1 MLGWRGWAG
10 ELSFLWPWKIPGG
23 PFPMLRGQAV
33 FLSGA
38 LLVPTH
44 KEGGLW
50 VPAVCLIPST
60 PALPESGQRVSRG
73 ELCVP
78 CVVLC
83 ITLWFLLHPL
93 RSPPQQA
100 RVFAVVWNLF
110 LSLTS
115 LPSSQS
121 VAGPEHSLLC
131 SGAWVG
137 VEKEGKF
144 GVPWHACPE
153 VGVNVPSSNVQV
165 LLWVRETEKIQAEAR
180 HV

>member
-1 MLGWRGWAG
+1 MFSVAV
-10 ELSFLWPWKIPGG
+10 ENPWG

-33 FLSGA
+33 FLSWA
-38 LLVPTH
+38 LLVPTN

-60 PALPESGQRVSRG
+60 PALPESGQRVLEPG
-73 ELCVP
+73 ENFVSPLLSF
-78 CVVLC
+78 VLLSGSC
-83 ITLWFLLHPL
+83 STPSGLLPIK
-93 RSPPQQA
+93 P
-100 RVFAVVWNLF
+100 VFAVVWNLF

-131 SGAWVG
+131 LGAWVG

-144 GVPWHACPE
+144 GAPWHACPE

-165 LLWVRETEKIQAEAR
+165 LLWVRWGPQTGKLR
-180 HV
+180 NTS